1 MQAALALVADLMEH
15 NATCCKEGIDLI
27 LRIHLS
33 QSYADGIW
41 NLGPRT
47 VARYYRTCLCH
58 LHAPY

>member
-1 MQAALALVADLMEH
+1 MGCMQAALALVSDLMEH

-47 VARYYRTCLCH
+47 VARY
-58 LHAPY
+58 